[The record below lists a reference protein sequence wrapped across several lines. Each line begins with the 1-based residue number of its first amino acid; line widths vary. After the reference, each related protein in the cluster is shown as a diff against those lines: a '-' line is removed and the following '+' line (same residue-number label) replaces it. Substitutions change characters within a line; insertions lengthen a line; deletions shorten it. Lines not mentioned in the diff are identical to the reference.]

1 MIMNFK
7 FIMEFPSPP
16 LEALLEQID
25 SEIAAIGGKRSKSR
39 TQVIEALFRAGTHVT
54 VEELTHAVRK
64 RNRSVGYATVYRTV
78 KLLARLDYVKE
89 LDFGDGQ
96 KRYES
101 NLVAH
106 HDHLVCQECGSVSEF
121 KEPKI
126 ESLQE
131 QVARKHGF
139 RPTMHRL
146 DIYGYCRRCV
156 PADQKGNDR

>member
-1 MIMNFK
+1 M
-7 FIMEFPSPP
+7 
-16 LEALLEQID
+16 EALLERID
-25 SEIAAIGGKRSKSR
+25 SEISAIGGKRSKSR
-39 TQVIEALFRAGTHVT
+39 TQVIEAFFRAGTHVT
-54 VEELTHAVRK
+54 VEELTRAVRK

-106 HDHLVCQECGSVSEF
+106 HDHLVCQECGVVSEF

-126 ESLQE
+126 ETLQE
-131 QVARKHGF
+131 QVAKKHGF

-146 DIYGYCRRCV
+146 DIYGYCHRCD

>member
-1 MIMNFK
+1 M
-7 FIMEFPSPP
+7 
-16 LEALLEQID
+16 EALLERID
-25 SEIAAIGGKRSKSR
+25 SEISAIGGKRSKSR
-39 TQVIEALFRAGTHVT
+39 TQVMETFFRAGTHVS
-54 VEELTHAVRK
+54 VEELTRAVRK

-106 HDHLVCQECGSVSEF
+106 HDHLVCQGCGVVSEF

-126 ESLQE
+126 ETLQE
-131 QVARKHGF
+131 QVAKKHGF

-146 DIYGYCRRCV
+146 DIYGYCRRCD
-156 PADQKGNDR
+156 PADQKGKDR

>member
-1 MIMNFK
+1 
-7 FIMEFPSPP
+7 
-16 LEALLEQID
+16 LEALLERID

-39 TQVIEALFRAGTHVT
+39 TQVMEAFFRAGTHVT
-54 VEELTHAVRK
+54 VAELTHAVRK

-89 LDFGDGQ
+89 IDFGDGM

-106 HDHLVCQECGSVSEF
+106 HDHLICQECGMVFEF

-126 ESLQE
+126 ETLQE
-131 QVARKHGF
+131 QVAKKHGF
-139 RPTMHRL
+139 RATMHRL
-146 DIYGYCRRCV
+146 DIYGYCRKCGAGDKWNR
-156 PADQKGNDR
+156 DE

>member
-1 MIMNFK
+1 
-7 FIMEFPSPP
+7 
-16 LEALLEQID
+16 LEALLERID
-25 SEIAAIGGKRSKSR
+25 AEIAAIGGKRSKSR
-39 TQVIEALFRAGTHVT
+39 TQVMETFFRAGTHVT
-54 VEELTHAVRK
+54 VDELTRAVRR

-106 HDHLVCQECGSVSEF
+106 HDHLVCQECGVVLEF

-126 ESLQE
+126 ETLQE
-131 QVARKHGF
+131 RVAKKHGF

-146 DIYGYCRRCV
+146 DIYGYCRRCD
-156 PADQKGNDR
+156 PATRKRDDR

>member
-1 MIMNFK
+1 M
-7 FIMEFPSPP
+7 
-16 LEALLEQID
+16 EALLDRID
-25 SEIAAIGGKRSKSR
+25 AEIAAIGGKRSKSR
-39 TQVIEALFRAGTHVT
+39 KQVMEAFFRAGTHLT

-78 KLLARLDYVKE
+78 KLLARLEYVKE
-89 LDFGDGQ
+89 LDFGDGL

-106 HDHLVCQECGSVSEF
+106 HDHLVCQECGMVFEF

-126 ESLQE
+126 ETLQE
-131 QVARKHGF
+131 QVARRHGF

-146 DIYGYCRRCV
+146 DIYGYCRQCV
-156 PADQKGNDR
+156 PGDKRNRDE